1 MQTICL
7 IEDDKITRKL
17 FVLLLERAGY
27 AVQDFGEGAAAL
39 DWIRAHTPDV
49 VLSNIVLPGVGG
61 IEILREIREVLNIKT
76 LVVALTSFA
85 RRGDRE
91 KYLEMGFDGCVAKP
105 IDPQRFAEDFQTILL
120 PTTAA

>member
-27 AVQDFGEGAAAL
+27 VVEDFSQGAPAL
-39 DWIRAHTPDV
+39 DWIRSHTPDV
-49 VLSNIVLPGVGG
+49 VLSNIVLPGVIGG
-61 IEILREIREVLNIKT
+61 VEILREVREMLNVKT

-105 IDPQRFAEDFQTILL
+105 IDPQRFSEDFRTIL
-120 PTTAA
+120 AG